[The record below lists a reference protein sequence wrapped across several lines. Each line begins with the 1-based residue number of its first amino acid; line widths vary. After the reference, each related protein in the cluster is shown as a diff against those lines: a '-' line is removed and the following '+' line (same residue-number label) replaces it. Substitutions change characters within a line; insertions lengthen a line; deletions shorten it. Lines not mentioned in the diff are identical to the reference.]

1 MNVIDLFW
9 LNYQKGGKPVILC
22 GNDITSVKRIEE
34 AINKGGEA
42 FLKRVYTD
50 EEIKYCESRRM
61 RKI

>member
-1 MNVIDLFW
+1 MI
-9 LNYQKGGKPVILC
+9 YC
-22 GNDITSVKRIEE
+22 GNDITSVERVQKAIE
-34 AINKGGEA
+34 NGGES